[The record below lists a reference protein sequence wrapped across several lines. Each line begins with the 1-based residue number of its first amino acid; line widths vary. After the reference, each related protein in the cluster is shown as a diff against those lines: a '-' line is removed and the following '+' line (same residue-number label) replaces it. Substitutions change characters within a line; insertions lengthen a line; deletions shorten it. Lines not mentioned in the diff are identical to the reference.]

1 MRRLDIIVEGQ
12 SEREFVSQILAPY
25 LERRGVIK
33 AYDVS
38 PIVVRTTPV
47 HRGGVSKYQ
56 HLKNDIQRSLSS
68 SNPELVVSM
77 MIDYFRMPANVP
89 APANLREMES
99 DVEKAAAIEACI
111 EEDIADRRFLA
122 YIQLHEFEAFLY
134 ASRTGFDYCY
144 GESDKRCEPL
154 YKVIADYPNP
164 EDINTTPAGA
174 PSKRILAAIPEYDK
188 MIDGNIII
196 MQNGIESLLTT
207 CPRFRGWVE
216 TLVERCR
223 Q

>member
-12 SEREFVSQILAPY
+12 SEREFVSQVLAPY

-99 DVEKAAAIEACI
+99 DAEKATAIEACI

-164 EDINTTPAGA
+164 EDINTTPAGV

>member
-12 SEREFVSQILAPY
+12 SEREFVSQVLAPY

-38 PIVVRTTPV
+38 PIVVRTTPA

-68 SNPELVVSM
+68 SNHELVVSM

-99 DVEKAAAIEACI
+99 DAEKATAIETCI

-144 GESDKRCEPL
+144 GENDRRCEPL

-164 EDINTTPAGA
+164 
-174 PSKRILAAIPEYDK
+174 
-188 MIDGNIII
+188 
-196 MQNGIESLLTT
+196 
-207 CPRFRGWVE
+207 
-216 TLVERCR
+216 
-223 Q
+223 